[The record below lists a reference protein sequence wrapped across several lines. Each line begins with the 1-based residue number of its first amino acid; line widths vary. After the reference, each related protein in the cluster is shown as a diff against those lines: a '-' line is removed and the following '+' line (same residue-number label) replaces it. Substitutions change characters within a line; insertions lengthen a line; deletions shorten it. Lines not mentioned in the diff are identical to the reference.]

1 MARIQCSFQ
10 DHSGLMEARSGRWD
24 IDLEFGEWR
33 HVVKGEQREETEDWI
48 QAMMCK
54 NKALVIDRT
63 RIPNFFSLAS
73 GSGIALL
80 TLYVFKSLLFCS
92 SCIILMFHLF
102 SKNSIKEFPCG
113 MGVKFQ
119 HCLCNGDGS
128 TTGRGI
134 SPSHRCSLP
143 SKKKALKVLWL
154 ILITDI
160 LGIVFNFVPT

>member
-10 DHSGLMEARSGRWD
+10 DHSGLMEAQNGRWD
-24 IDLEFGEWR
+24 LDLEFREWR

-63 RIPNFFSLAS
+63 RILNFFLWPQALTLLCSPSMYLKACYFVHHALFWCFICFPK
-73 GSGIALL
+73 IALR
-80 TLYVFKSLLFCS
+80 S
-92 SCIILMFHLF
+92 SHVAWGSSF
-102 SKNSIKEFPCG
+102 SIVS
-113 MGVKFQ
+113 
-119 HCLCNGDGS
+119 NGDGS
-128 TTGRGI
+128 TTGPGT
-134 SPSHRCSLP
+134 SPSHRCSP
-143 SKKKALKVLWL
+143 PPKKKALKLLWL